1 MAKRELE
8 EINAGS
14 MADIAFLLLIFFLVT
29 TTMNFP
35 KVLEERLPQKQDNKD
50 DPPLVRPENVLE
62 ILANKN
68 DQILIE
74 GQRGEIEDIKDKVL
88 EFYIHPIGDPNWP
101 ELTPMNESVVNQE
114 VQKYKQ
120 ELLKY
125 KGKEDVK
132 EYIPVIAAYEDT
144 LGKWEYKKEVLA
156 AVGPYNELSKQAMI
170 TIQLDNATSF
180 KTYVSVLNEIMAG
193 INELRNELCLAKFGI
208 PYSKIEKSKG
218 KDDQAKVKVLRAVYP
233 KSIMKAKSK
242 NSQ

>member
-35 KVLEERLPQKQDNKD
+35 KVLEERLPQKIDD
-50 DPPLVRPENVLE
+50 VIDPPLVKKENVLE

-74 GQRGEIEDIKDKVL
+74 GNRGEIEDIKDKVI
-88 EFYIHPIGDPNWP
+88 EFYVHDINSTVWP
-101 ELTPMNESVVNQE
+101 KLTPINESMANQ
-114 VQKYKQ
+114 
-120 ELLKY
+120 
-125 KGKEDVK
+125 
-132 EYIPVIAAYEDT
+132 YIEKFKVLSAQYPDDNRYADT
-144 LGKWEYKKEVLA
+144 LNRWKIKKGVVDA
-156 AVGPYNELSKQAMI
+156 IGTYNEISDKAMI

-193 INELRNELCLAKFGI
+193 INELRAELCLAKFGV
-208 PYSKIEKSKG
+208 PYNKIEKSKVPE
-218 KDDQAKVKVLRAVYP
+218 DQAKVKILRAVYP
-233 KSIMKAKSK
+233 KRIMKAKSK
-242 NSQ
+242 NSQG

>member
-35 KVLEERLPQKQDNKD
+35 KVLEERLPQKIDD
-50 DPPLVRPENVLE
+50 VIDPPLVKKENVLE

-74 GQRGEIEDIKDKVL
+74 GNRGEIEDIKDKVI
-88 EFYIHPIGDPNWP
+88 EFYDHPISSPVWP
-101 ELTPMNESVVNQE
+101 KLEPINEVLVTQQITKYQGLTSSYPEIFG
-114 VQKYKQ
+114 Y
-120 ELLKY
+120 
-125 KGKEDVK
+125 G
-132 EYIPVIAAYEDT
+132 DT
-144 LGKWEYKKEVLA
+144 LRKWEFKKRVIEA
-156 AVGPYNELSKQAMI
+156 IGPYNEISDKAMI

-193 INELRNELCLAKFGI
+193 INELRSDLCLAKFGV
-208 PYSKIEKSKG
+208 PYNKIEKSKVPE
-218 KDDQAKVKVLRAVYP
+218 DQAKVKVLRAVYP
-233 KSIMKAKSK
+233 KRIMKAKAK